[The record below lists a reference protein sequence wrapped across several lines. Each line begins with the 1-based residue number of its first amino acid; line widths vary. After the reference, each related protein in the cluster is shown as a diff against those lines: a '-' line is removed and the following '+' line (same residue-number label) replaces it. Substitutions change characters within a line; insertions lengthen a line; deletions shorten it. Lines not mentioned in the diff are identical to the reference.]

1 MKTVNY
7 LHLDASAINKVTESL
22 AFLLADYQIY
32 YTNLRGLHW
41 NIKGHAF
48 FVLHAK
54 FEELYN
60 GIAEKADELAERILM
75 LGSEPENRYS
85 EYLKIARIKEVTGI
99 SNGAEALT
107 LVLESTSHFIAEERK
122 LLSLASAAGDEV
134 TVALMSDYLKAQE
147 KLIWMLVAF
156 SSGDSCK

>member
-48 FVLHAK
+48 FVLHAN

-60 GIAEKADELAERILM
+60 GIAENAD
-75 LGSEPENRYS
+75 
-85 EYLKIARIKEVTGI
+85 
-99 SNGAEALT
+99 
-107 LVLESTSHFIAEERK
+107 
-122 LLSLASAAGDEV
+122 
-134 TVALMSDYLKAQE
+134 
-147 KLIWMLVAF
+147 
-156 SSGDSCK
+156 